1 MNHKLEMVKA
11 YIRGSLRGTRPN
23 EDNQYLLGYEA
34 ALWNLQEYIS
44 LLEQAIDGSEKKI
57 ENS

>member
-11 YIRGSLRGTRPN
+11 YIRGSLRGILAN

-34 ALWNLQEYIS
+34 GIRSVQEFIEK
-44 LLEQAIDGSEKKI
+44 LEQPIDGAEKKN
-57 ENS
+57 EDS

>member
-11 YIRGSLRGTRPN
+11 YIRGSLRGILAN

-34 ALWNLQEYIS
+34 GIRSVQEFI
-44 LLEQAIDGSEKKI
+44 EAMERPIEEIEKKN
-57 ENS
+57 EDS